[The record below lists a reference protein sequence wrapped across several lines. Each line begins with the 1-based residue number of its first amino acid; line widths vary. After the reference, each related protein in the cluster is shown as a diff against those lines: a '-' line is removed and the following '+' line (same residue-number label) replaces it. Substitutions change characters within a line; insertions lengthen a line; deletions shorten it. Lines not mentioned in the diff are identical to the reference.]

1 MPGRQVEENTN
12 MRVLT
17 SWSVILLLLAGCA
30 GRGESGAAEQAGSRS
45 GVEFYGTLDVGVGH
59 QSHSR

>member
-1 MPGRQVEENTN
+1 